1 MYGSLVL
8 VIGMA
13 VLEDLATY
21 SAYYRSTIAIRLV
34 FKVSPEPG

>member
-13 VLEDLATY
+13 VLEDPAIRFTD
-21 SAYYRSTIAIRLV
+21 YRFTITFRLV
-34 FKVSPEPG
+34 FKEFPEPG